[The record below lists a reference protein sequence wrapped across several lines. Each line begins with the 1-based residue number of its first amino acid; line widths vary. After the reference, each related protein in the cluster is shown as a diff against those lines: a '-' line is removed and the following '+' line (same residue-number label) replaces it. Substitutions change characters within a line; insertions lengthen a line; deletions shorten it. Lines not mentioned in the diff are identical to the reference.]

1 MDVLKNIGLLKDGQK
16 YVCQKFM
23 YTAPI
28 HRNDLELVP
37 GMQPESGL

>member
-1 MDVLKNIGLLKDGQK
+1 MDVLNFDGQK

-37 GMQPESGL
+37 GMQQNPGYE